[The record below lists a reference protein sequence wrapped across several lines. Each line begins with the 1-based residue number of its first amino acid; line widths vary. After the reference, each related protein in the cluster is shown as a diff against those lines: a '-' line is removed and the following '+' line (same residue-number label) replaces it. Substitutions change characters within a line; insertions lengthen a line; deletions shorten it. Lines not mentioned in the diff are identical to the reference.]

1 MKRPGMWGLVALLTV
16 VGCSKKSDDGAA
28 PSQRSA
34 AKDDTVRSAAK
45 GAALVGG
52 QGQQLAAGR
61 AADLRLSPDGQFAT
75 YLLNGQKPRLDGI
88 PPQMLVGTLY
98 VVPVAGGKPREL
110 GNGVTNVPGSLLFS
124 ADSRH
129 LLYVTGYN
137 PASQSGELH
146 ALAVTDAA
154 AQPVTLGT
162 AVSYLLPSPDG
173 VSVAFV
179 DAGVLKLGPL
189 PAGPFED
196 VAAEVSTAQFT
207 SDGKTLL
214 FKRRLSAAS
223 GLAAVTVG
231 SKEPP
236 RKLADQVGDYQ
247 VSPDGK
253 RVAYQVRSE
262 SVRSMYDLYLA
273 EVPALKGQRLAVGSK
288 VFGFSPDGQW
298 LARTEN
304 GKPELLG
311 DLYVGPASGGPG
323 RKVGEAVEEM
333 AFAPDSKAV
342 GFLEKYDQPSRAG
355 AMSVAS
361 LPDGAPKRVG
371 DRVPNFVWGSDSRYV
386 AFLSRFVRPVFSV
399 DLMLYALGQEK
410 AEKVQPGVFGYGF
423 TPNNGAVVFRTNCI
437 RNGRACDFKALE
449 LGEKQAEAKTWM
461 QGIFSYKISNDGA
474 RILATYARMDS
485 DTYDVAIYDVK
496 TGARKTLDQGVQVP
510 TYFGGKDDA
519 RAVYIIG
526 QGQNPGVYSAIA
538 SPQ

>member
-16 VGCSKKSDDGAA
+16 VGCSKKSDEGAA

-98 VVPVAGGKPREL
+98 VVPVAGGKPRAL
-110 GNGVTNVPGSLLFS
+110 GDGVTNVPGSLLFS

-146 ALAVTDAA
+146 ALSVTDAA
-154 AQPVTLGT
+154 AEPATLGS

-179 DAGVLKLGPL
+179 DGGVLKLGPL
-189 PAGPFED
+189 PAGPFQD

-207 SDGKTLL
+207 PDGKTLL
-214 FKRRLSAAS
+214 FKRRLAAAS

-247 VSPDGK
+247 VSSDGK

-262 SVRSMYDLYLA
+262 AVRSMYDLYLA
-273 EVPALKGQRLAVGSK
+273 DVSTLKGQRLAVGSK

-304 GKPELLG
+304 GRPEQLG

-361 LPDGAPKRVG
+361 LPDGAPKR
-371 DRVPNFVWGSDSRYV
+371 
-386 AFLSRFVRPVFSV
+386 
-399 DLMLYALGQEK
+399 
-410 AEKVQPGVFGYGF
+410 
-423 TPNNGAVVFRTNCI
+423 
-437 RNGRACDFKALE
+437 
-449 LGEKQAEAKTWM
+449 
-461 QGIFSYKISNDGA
+461 
-474 RILATYARMDS
+474 
-485 DTYDVAIYDVK
+485 
-496 TGARKTLDQGVQVP
+496 
-510 TYFGGKDDA
+510 
-519 RAVYIIG
+519 
-526 QGQNPGVYSAIA
+526 
-538 SPQ
+538 

>member
-1 MKRPGMWGLVALLTV
+1 MKRIGMVGLAALLAVT
-16 VGCSKKSDDGAA
+16 GCKKGEDGSA

-34 AKDDTVRSAAK
+34 AKGDTVRSAAK
-45 GAALVGG
+45 GTAVVGG
-52 QGQQLAAGR
+52 QGQLLAAGR

-110 GNGVTNVPGSLLFS
+110 GDGVTNVPGSLLFS
-124 ADSRH
+124 QDSKH

-146 ALAVTDAA
+146 VLAMADAA
-154 AQPVTLGT
+154 AEPVTLGS
-162 AVSYLLPSPDG
+162 AVTYLLPSPDG
-173 VSVAFV
+173 VNVAFV
-179 DAGVLKLGPL
+179 DAGALKLGPL
-189 PAGPFED
+189 PNGPFQT
-196 VAAEVSTAQFT
+196 VAGEVSTAQFT
-207 SDGKTLL
+207 PDGKTLL
-214 FKRRLSAAS
+214 FKRRLSAAG

-231 SKEPP
+231 ASEPP

-247 VSPDGK
+247 VSSDGK

-262 SVRSMYDLYLA
+262 AVRGMYDLYLA
-273 EVPALKGQRLAVGSK
+273 EVPALKGQKLAVGTK

-304 GKPELLG
+304 GKPEQLG
-311 DLYVGPASGGPG
+311 DLYVGPSSGGAG

-342 GFLEKYDQPSRAG
+342 GFLERYDQPSRAG
-355 AMSVAS
+355 SLGVAS

-386 AFLSRFVRPVFSV
+386 AFLSRFLKPVFSV

-437 RNGRACDFKALE
+437 RNGRACDFKALD
-449 LGEKQAEAKTWM
+449 LGEKQAEAKTWL
-461 QGIFSYKISNDGA
+461 QGIFSYKVSDDGS
-474 RILATYARMDS
+474 RVLATYARMDS

-496 TGARKTLDQGVQVP
+496 SGARKTLDQGVQVP
-510 TYFGGKDDA
+510 AYFAGKDDA

-526 QGQNPGVYSAIA
+526 QGQSPGVYSAIA
-538 SPQ
+538 TAQ

>member
-1 MKRPGMWGLVALLTV
+1 MKRPGMWGLVALLAV
-16 VGCSKKSDDGAA
+16 VGCNKKGDDGAA

-52 QGQQLAAGR
+52 QGQLLAAGR

-88 PPQMLVGTLY
+88 PPQMLVGALY
-98 VVPVAGGKPREL
+98 VVPVAGGKPRAL
-110 GNGVTNVPGSLLFS
+110 GDGVTNVPGSLLFS

-146 ALAVTDAA
+146 ALALTDAA
-154 AQPVTLGT
+154 AEPATLGT

-179 DAGVLKLGPL
+179 DGGVLKLGPL
-189 PAGPFED
+189 PAGPFQD

-207 SDGKTLL
+207 PDGKTLL

-231 SKEPP
+231 SNEPP
-236 RKLADQVGDYQ
+236 RKLADQVGDYE
-247 VSPDGK
+247 VSSDGK

-262 SVRSMYDLYLA
+262 AVRGMYDLYLA
-273 EVPALKGQRLAVGSK
+273 DVPALKGQRLAVGSK

-304 GKPELLG
+304 GKPEQLG

-355 AMSVAS
+355 AMSVAT

-386 AFLSRFVRPVFSV
+386 AFLSRFVKPVFSV

-423 TPNNGAVVFRTNCI
+423 MPNNGAVVFRTNCI
-437 RNGRACDFKALE
+437 RNGRACDFKALD
-449 LGEKQAEAKTWM
+449 LGEKQTEAKTWM

-485 DTYDVAIYDVK
+485 DTYDVAVYDVK

-510 TYFGGKDDA
+510 TYFAGKDDA

>member
-1 MKRPGMWGLVALLTV
+1 MKRIGMVGLVALLAVT
-16 VGCSKKSDDGAA
+16 GCKKGEDGSA

-34 AKDDTVRSAAK
+34 AKGDTVRSAAK
-45 GAALVGG
+45 GTAVVGG
-52 QGQQLAAGR
+52 QGQLLAAGR

-110 GNGVTNVPGSLLFS
+110 GDGVTNVPGSLLFS
-124 ADSRH
+124 QDSKH

-146 ALAVTDAA
+146 ALALADAA
-154 AQPVTLGT
+154 AEPVTLGS
-162 AVSYLLPSPDG
+162 AVTYLLPSPDG
-173 VSVAFV
+173 VNVAFV
-179 DAGVLKLGPL
+179 DAGALKLGPL
-189 PAGPFED
+189 PSGPFQT
-196 VAAEVSTAQFT
+196 VAGEVSTAQFT
-207 SDGKTLL
+207 PDGKTLL
-214 FKRRLSAAS
+214 FKRRLSAAG

-231 SKEPP
+231 ASEPP

-247 VSPDGK
+247 VSSDGK

-262 SVRSMYDLYLA
+262 AVRGMYDLYLA
-273 EVPALKGQRLAVGSK
+273 EVPGLKGQKLAVGTK

-304 GKPELLG
+304 GKPEQLG
-311 DLYVGPASGGPG
+311 DLYVGPSSGGAG

-333 AFAPDSKAV
+333 AFAPDSKAL
-342 GFLEKYDQPSRAG
+342 GFLERYDQPSRAG
-355 AMSVAS
+355 SLGVAS

-386 AFLSRFVRPVFSV
+386 AFLSRFLKPVFSV

-437 RNGRACDFKALE
+437 RNGRACDFKALD
-449 LGEKQAEAKTWM
+449 LGEKQAEAKTWL
-461 QGIFSYKISNDGA
+461 QGIFSYKVSEDGS
-474 RILATYARMDS
+474 RVLATYARMDS
-485 DTYDVAIYDVK
+485 DTYDVAVYDVK
-496 TGARKTLDQGVQVP
+496 SGARKTLDQGVQIP
-510 TYFGGKDDA
+510 AYFAGKDDA

-526 QGQNPGVYSAIA
+526 QGQSPGVYSAIA
-538 SPQ
+538 TAQ